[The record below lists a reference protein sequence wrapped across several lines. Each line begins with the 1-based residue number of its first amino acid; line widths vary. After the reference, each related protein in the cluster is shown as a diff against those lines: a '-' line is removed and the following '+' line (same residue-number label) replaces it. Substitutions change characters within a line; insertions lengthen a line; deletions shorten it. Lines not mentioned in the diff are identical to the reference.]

1 MFSNWNASNENSVTY
16 FQMILCRWLQYSS
29 QVSNSYNMGS
39 LHMTVF
45 PTSWI
50 NVLPAQEIW
59 LLRAMHSSSCR
70 LKLVIFDNDNKITA
84 WKDKFL
90 EHPVKWKGWTENGRL
105 ENPFSMSQTKTTGS
119 FNLTKGRLPVKLALI
134 EQLLELWQTKYKKN
148 QQHQQALWNE
158 RKSLFRFAIKF
169 YLIILDS
176 ILGTSLK
183 WKKPKNFLIIG
194 LRVFFSLILSAI
206 RERGLD

>member
-39 LHMTVF
+39 LHMTIF
-45 PTSWI
+45 PTS

-70 LKLVIFDNDNKITA
+70 LKLVIFDNDNRITA

-90 EHPVKWKGWTENGRL
+90 GHPVKWKGWTENGRL
-105 ENPFSMSQTKTTGS
+105 ENPFTMSQTKTTGS
-119 FNLTKGRLPVKLALI
+119 FNLTKGRLPVKLVLI
-134 EQLLELWQTKYKKN
+134 EQLLELWQTKYKK
-148 QQHQQALWNE
+148 
-158 RKSLFRFAIKF
+158 KT
-169 YLIILDS
+169 
-176 ILGTSLK
+176 TSANVMK
-183 WKKPKNFLIIG
+183 WKKES
-194 LRVFFSLILSAI
+194 FSFCDQVL
-206 RERGLD
+206 LDNLGTLLK